1 MTLLIGPPVDIFLP
15 QTVVVKAE
23 SDLPAPSAGVIQLE
37 CKQYI
42 FSGVVPISNT
52 LNIPITGGCFLVA
65 ENQGSDGINYTGTGD
80 LFTAVGA
87 ISGNTFM
94 IGMFFTS
101 PDGVVYNMTAPPA
114 VFLAIIFCIY
124 FDVKSMG
131 TLNTLPFAFI
141 ISSVINFGDGIKA
154 IDNNGATFGRLFFQN
169 GKNSVGST
177 MITISGTHTTVQIS
191 QNFFITAGSNE
202 TVLNI
207 EASSSVNAGVAV
219 GNSLD
224 ISAGGLT
231 FDPASKRQDDIEW
244 MFAANTGIAPS
255 KEIGSFIVKGNATA
269 TSMTVQDQWED
280 LNLNASAVAGGSL
293 ERFTLTNTTTGEM
306 RYDGREDFDGNYT
319 VAMTLD
325 STGGAQTY
333 DFRILV
339 NGSVTPDGVEL
350 GISIAGND
358 VAMPFQS
365 PVCLVQNDL
374 VRMQVVNRAGSP
386 RDITIKSIVGNTQ

>member
-1 MTLLIGPPVDIFLP
+1 
-15 QTVVVKAE
+15 
-23 SDLPAPSAGVIQLE
+23 
-37 CKQYI
+37 
-42 FSGVVPISNT
+42 
-52 LNIPITGGCFLVA
+52 
-65 ENQGSDGINYTGTGD
+65 
-80 LFTAVGA
+80 
-87 ISGNTFM
+87 
-94 IGMFFTS
+94 
-101 PDGVVYNMTAPPA
+101 
-114 VFLAIIFCIY
+114 
-124 FDVKSMG
+124 
-131 TLNTLPFAFI
+131 
-141 ISSVINFGDGIKA
+141 
-154 IDNNGATFGRLFFQN
+154 
-169 GKNSVGST
+169 
-177 MITISGTHTTVQIS
+177 
-191 QNFFITAGSNE
+191 
-202 TVLNI
+202 
-207 EASSSVNAGVAV
+207 
-219 GNSLD
+219 
-224 ISAGGLT
+224 
-231 FDPASKRQDDIEW
+231 